1 MHHWL
6 TCSLT
11 RTYFQHLHEREMNTR
26 LRFDSRFESLLQ
38 IVLFRRTSS
47 FDNQFLHVLYKF
59 LQVPVSSLPVH
70 QRVVL
75 IL

>member
-1 MHHWL
+1 
-6 TCSLT
+6 
-11 RTYFQHLHEREMNTR
+11 MNTR